1 MKWLTG
7 GLLPFLF
14 AVVFNILF
22 SLVFLGAW
30 LDGASLADSPL
41 AIVLFGMFLAGF
53 PILYFWLGKK
63 HAIDKGIGLIY
74 NNARPALHGVLNTV
88 VSSLVLGNEFSKEL
102 DDSNAEDIQK
112 TKDYFRNIDKKIPT
126 ELRSIFKKVPIHE
139 AVKEVSEE
147 MEFSKANLSQIQM
160 RVNEKVDRQIKRN
173 LTYSSPIW
181 MWLLLALNILLI
193 VMAWRTY
200 T

>member
-1 MKWLTG
+1 MKWFTG
-7 GLLPFLF
+7 GFLPFIL

-30 LDGASLADSPL
+30 LDGASLSDSPL

-63 HAIDKGIGLIY
+63 HAVDKGIGLLY
-74 NNARPALHGVLNTV
+74 NNAKPALHGVLNTV
-88 VSSLVLGNEFSKEL
+88 ISSLVLGNEFSKEL
-102 DDSNAEDIQK
+102 DDSEGDVSKAK
-112 TKDYFRNIDKKIPT
+112 SYFNNIDQKIPI
-126 ELRSIFKKVPIHE
+126 ELRGIFKKVPIHE
-139 AVKEVSEE
+139 AVKEGSEE

-160 RVNEKVDRQIKRN
+160 RVNEKVDRQIKSN

>member
-1 MKWLTG
+1 MKWLKG

-14 AVVFNILF
+14 AVLFNILF

-30 LDGASLADSPL
+30 LDGASLAESPIAL
-41 AIVLFGMFLAGF
+41 VCFLMFLAGF

-74 NNARPALHGVLNTV
+74 NNAKPALHGVLNTV

-102 DDSNAEDIQK
+102 DEENTEDINK
-112 TKDYFRNIDKKIPT
+112 TKDYFRNIDQKIPT
-126 ELRSIFKKVPIHE
+126 ELRGIFKKVPIHE

-147 MEFSKANLSQIQM
+147 MDFTKENLSQIQM
-160 RVNEKVDRQIKRN
+160 RVNQKVDKQINRN
-173 LTYSSPIW
+173 LTFASQIW
-181 MWLLLALNILLI
+181 MWLLMASNILII
-193 VMAWRTY
+193 VAAWNAY

>member
-1 MKWLTG
+1 MKWFTG
-7 GLLPFLF
+7 GFLPFLL

-30 LDGASLADSPL
+30 LDGASLSDSPL

-63 HAIDKGIGLIY
+63 HAVDKGISLIY
-74 NNARPALHGVLNTV
+74 NNAKPALHGVLNTV

-102 DDSNAEDIQK
+102 DDSEGDVTNAK
-112 TKDYFRNIDKKIPT
+112 NYFNNIDEKIPT
-126 ELRSIFKKVPIHE
+126 ELRGLFKKVPIHE

-147 MEFSKANLSQIQM
+147 MEFSKENLSQIQT

-181 MWLLLALNILLI
+181 MWLLMALNILLI
-193 VMAWRTY
+193 VMAWRSY

>member
-1 MKWLTG
+1 MKWLKG

-14 AVVFNILF
+14 AVLFNILF

-30 LDGASLADSPL
+30 LDGASLADSPIAL
-41 AIVLFGMFLAGF
+41 VCFLMFLAGF

-74 NNARPALHGVLNTV
+74 NNAKPALHGVLNTI

-102 DDSNAEDIQK
+102 DDSNAEDINK
-112 TKDYFRNIDKKIPT
+112 TKDYFRNIDQKIPI
-126 ELRSIFKKVPIHE
+126 ELRGIFKKVPIHE

-147 MEFSKANLSQIQM
+147 MEFSKENLSQIQM
-160 RVNEKVDRQIKRN
+160 RVNQKVDKQINRN
-173 LTYSSPIW
+173 LTFASQIW
-181 MWLLLALNILLI
+181 MWLLMALNVVII
-193 VMAWRTY
+193 VAAWNAY

>member
-1 MKWLTG
+1 MKWFTG
-7 GLLPFLF
+7 GFLPFLL

-63 HAIDKGIGLIY
+63 HAVDKGIGLIY
-74 NNARPALHGVLNTV
+74 NNAKPALHGVLNTV

-102 DDSNAEDIQK
+102 DDSEGDVSRAKN
-112 TKDYFRNIDKKIPT
+112 YFNNIDEKIPI
-126 ELRSIFKKVPIHE
+126 ELRGIFKKVPIHE

-147 MEFSKANLSQIQM
+147 IEFSKENLSQIQM
-160 RVNEKVDRQIKRN
+160 RVNEKVDRQIKSN

-181 MWLLLALNILLI
+181 MWLLLALNVLLI

>member
-1 MKWLTG
+1 MKWFTSG
-7 GLLPFLF
+7 FLPFLL

-30 LDGASLADSPL
+30 LDGASLSDSPL

-63 HAIDKGIGLIY
+63 HAVDKGISLIY
-74 NNARPALHGVLNTV
+74 NNAKPALYGVLNTV

-102 DDSNAEDIQK
+102 DDSEGDVTNAK
-112 TKDYFRNIDKKIPT
+112 NYFNNIDEKIPT
-126 ELRSIFKKVPIHE
+126 ELRGLFKKVPIHE

-147 MEFSKANLSQIQM
+147 MEFSKENLSQIQT

-193 VMAWRTY
+193 VMAWRSY

>member
-1 MKWLTG
+1 MKWFTG
-7 GLLPFLF
+7 GFLPFLL

-30 LDGASLADSPL
+30 LDGASLSDSPL

-63 HAIDKGIGLIY
+63 HAVDKGISLIY
-74 NNARPALHGVLNTV
+74 NNAKPALHGVLNTV

-102 DDSNAEDIQK
+102 DDSEGDVTNAK
-112 TKDYFRNIDKKIPT
+112 SYFNNIDEKIPT
-126 ELRSIFKKVPIHE
+126 ELRGLFKKVPIHE

-147 MEFSKANLSQIQM
+147 MEFSKENLSQIQT

-181 MWLLLALNILLI
+181 MWLLMALNILLI
-193 VMAWRTY
+193 VMAWRSY